1 MKSRTILST
10 GGRALLGATA
20 ALALLLAASGCDRT
34 RPYPGLAQ
42 PSGGAAPAAP
52 AVKAP
57 ASQAQAGGAAQAPT
71 KTDAGWRFTLSS
83 PTAASVSLAG
93 TFNSWN
99 TSADPLTKG
108 DGGVWFVVKPLD
120 AGSYQYKFVVNG
132 SEWKTDPANPE
143 SADDGYGGKNSLIV
157 VP

>member
-1 MKSRTILST
+1 MTSRTILSAA
-10 GGRALLGATA
+10 GRVLLSATMI
-20 ALALLLAASGCDRT
+20 LALLILASGCDRT

-52 AVKAP
+52 VVKAP
-57 ASQAQAGGAAQAPT
+57 AGGAAQAPS
-71 KTDAGWRFTLSS
+71 KTDAGWRFTLSA
-83 PTAASVSLAG
+83 PAAANVSLAG

-108 DGGVWFVVKPLD
+108 DDGVWFIVRPLD
-120 AGSYQYKFVVNG
+120 PGSHQYKFVVNG

-143 SADDGYGGKNSLIV
+143 SADDGYGGKNSLLV